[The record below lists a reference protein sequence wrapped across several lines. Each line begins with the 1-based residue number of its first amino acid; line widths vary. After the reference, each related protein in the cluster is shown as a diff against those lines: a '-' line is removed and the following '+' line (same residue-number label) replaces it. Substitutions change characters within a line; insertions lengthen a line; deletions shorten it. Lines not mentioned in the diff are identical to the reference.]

1 MNDNIKLAKE
11 MLEAAKELMATSD
24 FSKKNTFN
32 KAMGTKLNTT
42 QFKEVSKA
50 LTGEDE
56 SDDIENAP
64 MEKIADELLAVAHE
78 LIGEDN

>member
-64 MEKIADELLAVAHE
+64 MEKIAEELLAVAHE